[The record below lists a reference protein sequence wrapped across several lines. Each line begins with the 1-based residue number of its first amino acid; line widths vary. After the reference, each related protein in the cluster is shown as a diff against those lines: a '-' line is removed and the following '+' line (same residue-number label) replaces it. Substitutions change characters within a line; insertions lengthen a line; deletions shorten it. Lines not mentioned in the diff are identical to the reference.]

1 MIRIVV
7 LMTKLFQLQLLQFFS
22 DIGPPAERQLRGGGT
37 GVIRGYTANGS
48 RIGFK
53 GLSLLAVDVILR
65 WHLSVQL
72 LYNVVLLQ
80 FQRVLCIF

>member
-1 MIRIVV
+1 VA
-7 LMTKLFQLQLLQFFS
+7 KLFQLQFLQFFS
-22 DIGPPAERQLRGGGT
+22 NKGPPAERQLRVGGT
-37 GVIRGYTANGS
+37 GGGLEASLLLGS

-80 FQRVLCIF
+80 FQRVLCIFCDGCR